1 MDQYE
6 SVLVIAVL
14 GGGHG
19 ALAAAG
25 DLAIRGFTV
34 RLALRN
40 RNRFAELFETGR
52 VTLTGALEGTGELA
66 LVTDDHAAATRGA
79 DLVLVPLPA
88 IAQVAMAERVAPAVH
103 DGQLVA
109 LLPGNLGS
117 QAMRRALPGAVFAET
132 ATLPYGARQR
142 GPAAAGLA
150 LVAHHNPTGAF
161 PSADTDAVIARLREV
176 YHVTE
181 PVENALSAALLNSN
195 GALHAPLV
203 LLSAAPIERLGEYD
217 IHVEGTT
224 PSVRRVIAALDE
236 ERIALRQALGY
247 TSPHW
252 PLMDYYADADWFYGR
267 GAYSRV
273 QRDSVWREK
282 LDFGHRY
289 VAEDVGCG
297 LVLWS
302 SLGRALGVP
311 TPLADAC
318 IQLASV
324 LTGVDYRATGRTLE
338 SLGLARNDLR
348 RL

>member
-1 MDQYE
+1 M
-6 SVLVIAVL
+6 VIAVL

-25 DLAIRGFTV
+25 DLALRGFQV

-40 RNRFAELFETGR
+40 RGRFAELFETGR
-52 VTLTGALEGTGELA
+52 ITLTGAIQGPADLA
-66 LVTDDHAAATRGA
+66 LVTDDHAAAARGA

-88 IAQVAMAERVAPAVH
+88 TAQAAMAERVAGAVR

-109 LLPGNLGS
+109 LLPGNFGS
-117 QAMRRALPGAVFAET
+117 QVMRRALPNALFAES

-142 GPAAAGLA
+142 GPASVGLA
-150 LVAHHNPTGAF
+150 LVAHHNPTGVF
-161 PSADTDAVIARLREV
+161 PSAATGDGIVQLRRVYPAV
-176 YHVTE
+176 E
-181 PVENALSAALLNSN
+181 PVEDALSAALLNTN

-203 LLSAAPIERLGEYD
+203 LLNAAPIERLGAYD

-224 PSVRRVIAALDE
+224 DGVKRVIAALDA
-236 ERIALRQALGY
+236 ERIALRRALGY
-247 TSPHW
+247 HSPHW
-252 PLMDYYADADWFYGR
+252 PLMDYYGDADWFYGPR
-267 GAYSRV
+267 AFSRV
-273 QRDSVWREK
+273 QHDSVWRERID
-282 LDFGHRY
+282 LDHRY

-311 TPLADAC
+311 TPLSDAF
-318 IQLASV
+318 ITLASA
-324 LTGVDYRATGRTLE
+324 LTGVDWRGRGRTLE
-338 SLGLARNDLR
+338 SLGLTGDDLR

>member
-1 MDQYE
+1 ME
-6 SVLVIAVL
+6 IAVL

-19 ALAAAG
+19 ALAVAG
-25 DLAIRGFTV
+25 DLACRGERV

-40 RNRFAELFETGR
+40 RDRFAGLFDTGR
-52 VTLTGALEGTGELA
+52 ITLTGALEGVGELA
-66 LVTDDHAAATRGA
+66 AVTDDHAAAARGA
-79 DLVLVPLPA
+79 DLVMVPLPA
-88 IAQVAMAERVAPAVH
+88 TAQAVVAERIAGAVH
-103 DGQLVA
+103 DGQVIA

-117 QAMRRALPGAVFAET
+117 QVMGRVLPGAVFAET

-142 GPAAAGLA
+142 GESAVGIAI
-150 LVAHHNPTGAF
+150 VARHNPTGVF
-161 PSADTDAVIARLREV
+161 PRAAADRAIALLQQVYPAV
-176 YHVTE
+176 E
-181 PVENALSAALLNSN
+181 PVAGVLDAALLNSN
-195 GALHAPLV
+195 GSLHAPLV
-203 LLSAAPIERLGEYD
+203 MLNAGPIERLGEYD

-252 PLMDYYADADWFYGR
+252 PLMDYYADADWFYGP

-338 SLGLARNDLR
+338 SLGLARDDLR

>member
-1 MDQYE
+1 
-6 SVLVIAVL
+6 VLVIAVL

-25 DLAIRGFTV
+25 DLALRGFEV

-40 RNRFAELFETGR
+40 RGRFVELFEAGR
-52 VTLTGALEGTGELA
+52 ITLTGAIEGVADLA
-66 LVTDDHAAATRGA
+66 AVTDDHAAAARGA
-79 DLVLVPLPA
+79 DLVLIPLPA
-88 IAQVAMAERVAPAVH
+88 TAQAAMGERVAGAIG

-109 LLPGNLGS
+109 LLPGNFGS
-117 QAMRRALPGAVFAET
+117 QVMRRALPNAVFAET

-142 GPAAAGLA
+142 GPASVGLA
-150 LVAHHNPTGAF
+150 LVAHHNPTGVF
-161 PSADTDAVIARLREV
+161 PSAATGAAIASLRRVYPAV
-176 YHVTE
+176 E
-181 PVENALSAALLNSN
+181 PVEDVLSAALLNSN

-203 LLSAAPIERLGEYD
+203 LLNAAPIERLGAYD

-224 PSVRRVIAALDE
+224 DGVKRVIAALDA

-247 TSPHW
+247 RTGHW
-252 PLMDYYADADWFYGR
+252 PLMDYYRDADWFYGPR
-267 GAYSRV
+267 AFSRV
-273 QRDSVWREK
+273 QRDSVWRERID
-282 LDFGHRY
+282 LHHRY

-311 TPLADAC
+311 TPLSDAF
-318 IQLASV
+318 IGLASA
-324 LTGVDYRATGRTLE
+324 LSGVDWRGAGRTLE
-338 SLGLARNDLR
+338 SLGFGREDLR

>member
-1 MDQYE
+1 M
-6 SVLVIAVL
+6 LVVAVL

-25 DLAIRGFTV
+25 DLALRGCTV

-40 RNRFAELFETGR
+40 RERFAELFETGR
-52 VTLTGALEGTGELA
+52 VTLTGAIEGTGEVA
-66 LVTDDHAAATRGA
+66 LVTDDHAAAARGA
-79 DLVLVPLPA
+79 DLVLLPLPA
-88 IAQVAMAERVAPAVH
+88 TAQEAMAERIAGAVH

-117 QAMRRALPGAVFAET
+117 QAMRRTLPGAVFAES

-142 GPAAAGLA
+142 GEAAAGLA
-150 LVAHHNPTGAF
+150 LVAHHNPTGVF
-161 PSADTDAVIARLREV
+161 PSAATDAAIAELRRAYPAV
-176 YHVTE
+176 E
-181 PVENALSAALLNSN
+181 PVEDALSAALLNSN
-195 GALHAPLV
+195 GSLHAPLV
-203 LLSAAPIERLGEYD
+203 LLSAAPIERLGAYD

-224 PSVRRVIAALDE
+224 AGVKRVIEALDA
-236 ERIALRQALGY
+236 ERMALREALGY
-247 TSPHW
+247 RSAHW
-252 PLMDYYADADWFYGR
+252 PLMDYYRDADWFYGP
-267 GAYSRV
+267 GAFSRV

-289 VAEDVGCG
+289 LAEDVGCG

-311 TPLADAC
+311 TPLSDAC
-318 IQLASV
+318 IHLATA
-324 LTGVDYRATGRTLE
+324 LTGVDWYGTGRTLE
-338 SLGLARNDLR
+338 SLGLAREDLG